1 MRKIAAVS
9 AVAVALLANGF
20 LGTGLGSAAAA
31 PAPAEAMKPMSL
43 YPPSALVISIEPGTG
58 DEGASVQRAVTL
70 SCAPTPT
77 GTHPA
82 PAAACAELKGV
93 RGDFTALVASGAPRL
108 CTQLWQPVTVRA
120 DGVWNGKRVS
130 HVQTY
135 ANSCLKAAGSE
146 AVFNF

>member
-1 MRKIAAVS
+1 MRKIAAVG
-9 AVAVALLANGF
+9 AVAVALLANG
-20 LGTGLGSAAAA
+20 LIGTGLGSAAAA
-31 PAPAEAMKPMSL
+31 PAEAAKRLSL

-70 SCAPTPT
+70 SCAPTPS

-82 PAAACAELKGV
+82 PAAACAELRNV
-93 RGDFTALVASGAPRL
+93 QGDFTALAASGAPRL
-108 CTQLWQPVTVRA
+108 CTQVWQPVTVRA

>member
-9 AVAVALLANGF
+9 AVAVALLANG
-20 LGTGLGSAAAA
+20 LVGTGLGSASAT
-31 PAPAEAMKPMSL
+31 PAGAMTPMSL
-43 YPPSALVISIEPGTG
+43 YPPSALVISVADGTG
-58 DEGASVQRAVTL
+58 DDGGAVQRAVTL
-70 SCAPTPT
+70 SCAPTPS

-82 PAAACAELKGV
+82 PAAACAELKRV
-93 RGDFTALVASGAPRL
+93 RGDFTALSASGAPRI
-108 CTQLWQPVTVRA
+108 CTQLWKPVTVRA

-135 ANSCLKAAGSE
+135 PNSCLKAAGSE

>member
-9 AVAVALLANGF
+9 AVAVALLANG
-20 LGTGLGSAAAA
+20 LIGTGLGSAAAA
-31 PAPAEAMKPMSL
+31 PTGTMKPMSL
-43 YPPSALVISIEPGTG
+43 YPPSALVISVEPGTG

-70 SCAPTPT
+70 SCAPTPS

-82 PAAACAELKGV
+82 PAAACAELRNV
-93 RGDFTALVASGAPRL
+93 QGDFTALVASGAPRL
-108 CTQLWQPVTVRA
+108 CTQVWQPVTVRA